1 MTVTTQTIISPRLS
15 LVPDTSSAGL
25 KVNSCSEEERRG
37 LDS

>member
-25 KVNSCSEEERRG
+25 KVSSGGVGARRSF
-37 LDS
+37 DS